1 MKTLFA
7 FIVAS
12 FATLAPLQVAWA
24 GGGGG
29 EGCSQDAASLV
40 TVQAVCGNAD
50 VDILS
55 N

>member
-24 GGGGG
+24 GGG

-40 TVQAVCGNAD
+40 TVQAGCVNLD

-55 N
+55 K